1 MNIFIRQHMAAQTQY
16 IIQSSKKRNYNINTK
31 KIKKPLHT
39 MTNYTLLN
47 RNKQTQWPSGYRCKV
62 TQMKVQLA
70 YTIVAKGFEIAIT
83 VAVWS
88 NVIALAW

>member
-1 MNIFIRQHMAAQTQY
+1 
-16 IIQSSKKRNYNINTK
+16 
-31 KIKKPLHT
+31 
-39 MTNYTLLN
+39 
-47 RNKQTQWPSGYRCKV
+47 
-62 TQMKVQLA
+62 MKVQLA